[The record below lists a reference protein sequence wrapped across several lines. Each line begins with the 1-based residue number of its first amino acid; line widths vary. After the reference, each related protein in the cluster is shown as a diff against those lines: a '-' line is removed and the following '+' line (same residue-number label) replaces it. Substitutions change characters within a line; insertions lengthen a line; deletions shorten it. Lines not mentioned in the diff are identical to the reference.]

1 MGFGGPELA
10 VPQPDPIDLCVPD
23 WCCSER
29 HNLGM
34 GDGRDGYGSCSGQGC
49 GLAGAGNASAP
60 GRTQEA
66 EGDDNGEDRVQ
77 YTFHHRSSV

>member
-10 VPQPDPIDLCVPD
+10 VPQPDPIDLCLPD

-34 GDGRDGYGSCSGQGC
+34 GDGRVGMAVVPVRGSG
-49 GLAGAGNASAP
+49 
-60 GRTQEA
+60 
-66 EGDDNGEDRVQ
+66 
-77 YTFHHRSSV
+77 